1 MEAAGGVT
9 PLDGLLFARGLG
21 EQARI
26 AMWFDSDQDAD
37 RDLQPRTDLAQGPA
51 PGQGGDFTERFT
63 LTDSRVDGQVITMQ
77 LRAETGTLLG
87 DLGQGPVLFAT
98 C

>member
-1 MEAAGGVT
+1 
-9 PLDGLLFARGLG
+9 
-21 EQARI
+21 
-26 AMWFDSDQDAD
+26 MWFDSADDAD
-37 RDLQPRTDLAQGPA
+37 HDLQPRTDLAQGPA

-63 LTDSRVDGQVITMQ
+63 LSDSRVDGHLITMD
-77 LRAETGTLLG
+77 LRSRTDTLLG